1 MITNAGPP
9 AKPGRRFAQGREKGS
24 FCAVRNENVV
34 LQIAAVDHVV
44 SRFWILQAKST
55 CHSPNSTGSSH
66 VDQLRCYAIGGG
78 DEILGRHEVVFRL
91 CSGLSGLPS
100 GAGFPREA
108 SLTGD
113 ACLELLEVP

>member
-66 VDQLRCYAIGGG
+66 VDQLRCYAIGG
-78 DEILGRHEVVFRL
+78 
-91 CSGLSGLPS
+91 
-100 GAGFPREA
+100 
-108 SLTGD
+108 
-113 ACLELLEVP
+113 